1 MESEPSEESDAILA
15 AQASGELVIGSLYV
29 ESAYG
34 PGEDD
39 VAAFTMTGVEL
50 RRGEDPLSQV
60 DDEWLADALA
70 ESAEQLADE
79 QDLHVTAEELREVLT
94 VQASAEVLEAIGGQD
109 PAA

>member
-1 MESEPSEESDAILA
+1 MESEPSEESRAILA
-15 AQASGELVIGSLYV
+15 AQDAGELVIGSLYV

-34 PGEDD
+34 PGDDD

-70 ESAEQLADE
+70 ESVEQLADE
-79 QDLHVTAEELREVLT
+79 QDLHVTQEQLREVLT
-94 VQASAEVLEAIGGQD
+94 VQASAEVLLALGED
-109 PAA
+109 DRTT